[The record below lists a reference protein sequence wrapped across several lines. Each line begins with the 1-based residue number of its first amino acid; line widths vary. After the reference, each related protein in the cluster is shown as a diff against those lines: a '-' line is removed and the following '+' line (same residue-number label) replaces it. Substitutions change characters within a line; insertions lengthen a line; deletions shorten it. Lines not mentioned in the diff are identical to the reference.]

1 MSRLLDLNKSGDKQG
16 IVVDN
21 WLELGISWGLLK
33 DK

>member
-1 MSRLLDLNKSGDKQG
+1 MFRLLNLNKSGDKQG

-21 WLELGISWGLLK
+21 WLEMGISWGLLK